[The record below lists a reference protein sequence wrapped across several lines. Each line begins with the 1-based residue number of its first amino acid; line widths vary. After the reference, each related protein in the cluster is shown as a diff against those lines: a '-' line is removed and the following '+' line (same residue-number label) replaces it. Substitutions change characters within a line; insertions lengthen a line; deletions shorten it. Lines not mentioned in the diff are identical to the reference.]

1 MMKWRWPS
9 RPRRTRQVGKIFQMA
24 NTAGKTTTS
33 RKRGRI
39 LGWTLVLLV
48 GGGAV
53 FAALRLGTPPPVE
66 VPTARAQ
73 RGDFVISVRG
83 RGEIKSARS
92 VLITAPQTPESRIVR
107 LAPAGKLIKKGDV
120 VVEFDPVTQE
130 QAYIERNSQVRQAD
144 SEIVQAR
151 AQHRIVNE
159 QDGMQLMKTQYDLE
173 RAKLEASKQ
182 EILSE
187 IQGAKNRIDVTL
199 SQGEVAKA
207 ETAVK
212 SHKMAQEADLSRLAE
227 KKDKTVRDMERAK
240 KYLQNMVLLAP
251 MDGIVIVMPNFRAG
265 GQFGQSPP
273 PFKEG
278 DRAWT
283 GAPIAEIPDMSEMQA
298 EFRIEEVDRGL
309 LKIGQPVRMKV
320 DAVPDLELEGTLDWI
335 SPIAQLLFRSF
346 PPEKS
351 FPAKCSI
358 KKPDPR
364 LRPGMS
370 VTAEVIIERQEKALL
385 IPIKASFELDG
396 KPAVFLQR
404 GTQFR
409 RQQIKAG
416 KRNATD
422 LVVLAGLTEGQTVAL
437 ENPEEAARKKLNR

>member
-1 MMKWRWPS
+1 MAK
-9 RPRRTRQVGKIFQMA
+9 TGLGK
-24 NTAGKTTTS
+24 S
-33 RKRGRI
+33 RKRRWV
-39 LGWTLVLLV
+39 LGWMLVLLV
-48 GGGAV
+48 GAGAV
-53 FAALRLGTPPPVE
+53 YASLRLSAPPAID
-66 VPTARAQ
+66 VPMARVQ
-73 RGDFVISVRG
+73 RGDFVISVKG

-107 LAPAGKLIKKGDV
+107 LAAAGKPIKKGEV

-130 QAYIERNSQVRQAD
+130 QNYLDRNSQVRQAD

-159 QDGMQLMKTQYDLE
+159 QDSMQVMKTQYDLE

-187 IQGAKNRIDVTL
+187 IQGAKNRIDVGIA
-199 SQGEVAKA
+199 QGEVSKA
-207 ETAVK
+207 ETSLK
-212 SHKMAQEADLSRLAE
+212 SHKMSQEADLARLGE
-227 KKDKTVRDMERAK
+227 KKDKTVRDMDRAK
-240 KYLQNMVLLAP
+240 KYLENMALRAP
-251 MDGIVIVMPNFRAG
+251 IDGIVIVMPNFRAG

-283 GAPIAEIPDMSEMQA
+283 GAPIAEIPDMSELQV

-309 LKIGQPVRMKV
+309 LKIGQSVRMKI

-335 SPIAQLLFRSF
+335 SPIAQLLFRSW
-346 PPEKS
+346 PPEKN
-351 FPAKCSI
+351 FPAKSSV

-370 VTAEVIIERQEKALL
+370 ATAEIIIERQPSALL
-385 IPIKASFELDG
+385 IPIKSSFEIDG
-396 KPAVFLQR
+396 KPTVFVQKGKEFQR
-404 GTQFR
+404 QP
-409 RQQIKAG
+409 IKAG
-416 KRNATD
+416 KRNAND
-422 LVVLAGLTEGQTVAL
+422 LVVLAGLREGQTIAL
-437 ENPEEAARKKLNR
+437 ENPEEAARKKLK

>member
-1 MMKWRWPS
+1 MAK
-9 RPRRTRQVGKIFQMA
+9 TGLGKP
-24 NTAGKTTTS
+24 
-33 RKRGRI
+33 RKRRWVA
-39 LGWTLVLLV
+39 GWTLVLLL
-48 GGGAV
+48 GAGAV
-53 FAALRLGTPPPVE
+53 FASLRLSAPPAID
-66 VPTARAQ
+66 VPTARVQ
-73 RGDFVISVRG
+73 RGDFVISVKG

-107 LAPAGKLIKKGDV
+107 LAAAGKPIKKGEV

-130 QAYIERNSQVRQAD
+130 QNYLDRNSQVRQAD
-144 SEIVQAR
+144 SEIVQAQ

-159 QDGMQLMKTQYDLE
+159 QDSMQVMKTGYDLE

-187 IQGAKNRIDVTL
+187 IQGAKNRIDVGIA
-199 SQGEVAKA
+199 QGEVSKA
-207 ETAVK
+207 ETSLK
-212 SHKMAQEADLSRLAE
+212 SHKMAQEAELARLGE
-227 KKDKTVRDMERAK
+227 KKDKTVRDMDRAK
-240 KYLQNMVLLAP
+240 KYLENMALRAP
-251 MDGIVIVMPNFRAG
+251 IDGIAIVMPNFRAG

-283 GAPIAEIPDMSEMQA
+283 GAPIAEIPDMSELQA

-309 LKIGQPVRMKV
+309 LKIGQPVRMKI
-320 DAVPDLELEGTLDWI
+320 DAVPDLELDGTLDWI
-335 SPIAQLLFRSF
+335 SPIAQLLFRSW
-346 PPEKS
+346 PPEKN
-351 FPAKCSI
+351 FPAKSSV

-370 VTAEVIIERQEKALL
+370 ATAEVIIERQQSALL
-385 IPIKASFELDG
+385 IPIKSSFELDG
-396 KPAVFLQR
+396 KPTVFVQK
-404 GTQFR
+404 GNQYR
-409 RQQIKAG
+409 RQPIKAG

-422 LVVLAGLTEGQTVAL
+422 LVVLAGLTEGQTIAL